1 MAKVLRESF
10 SYIRKLAKMHHKWRS
25 ECINLIASE
34 NITSLPVRELL
45 ASDFSHRYAE
55 GEPFNRLY
63 GGTKYIDLIEDFAK
77 KRLRRIFGA
86 EHVNLKPLSGS
97 QANLAV
103 IYALTNP
110 GETMITL
117 SLVDGGHI
125 SYMGFGGAG
134 LRNLKVETLVFDK
147 KEVNIDVDASIK
159 KILTIKPVLCFLGGS
174 VILFPQPIK
183 EIKDALNQT
192 GGNLVYDASH
202 VLGLIAGK
210 QFQNPLKEGSD
221 IVTSSTHKT
230 FPGPQGGIILCKS
243 TVAEKVDKAVF
254 PGLVSNHHLHHIA
267 ALAVSLLEFE
277 KFGVSYAR
285 QVVKNAKALAESLY
299 NDGFDVVAAHK
310 GFTET
315 HQILIDVSKFGGGK
329 VVAALLER
337 SNIICNKNLLPWDNL
352 EKVDNPSGIRLGTA
366 ELTRLGLKEDDMV
379 EISKFIRQVV
389 IEKKNPTL
397 IAKKVKN
404 FMKNFREIHYSFK
417 KGLAY
422 KYINFY

>member
-1 MAKVLRESF
+1 MVKMRREGF
-10 SYIRKLAKMHHKWRS
+10 NYIRKLAKMHHEWRS

-34 NITSLPVRELL
+34 NITSLAVRELL

-55 GEPFNRLY
+55 GEPFSRLY

-77 KRLRRIFGA
+77 KKLKKVFGA
-86 EHVNLKPLSGS
+86 EYVNLKPLSGS

-110 GETMITL
+110 GETIITL

-125 SYMGFGGAG
+125 SCMDFGGAG
-134 LRNLKVETLVFDK
+134 LRNLKVETLAFDK
-147 KEVNIDVDASIK
+147 KEINIDVDASIK
-159 KILTIKPVLCFLGGS
+159 KIMEVKPSLCFLGGS
-174 VILFPQPIK
+174 VILFPQPVK
-183 EIKDALNQT
+183 EIKNALNEV

-210 QFQNPLKEGSD
+210 QFQDPLKEGSD

-230 FPGPQGGIILCKS
+230 FPGPQGGVIFCKS
-243 TVAEKVDKAVF
+243 TLAEKIDKAVF

-267 ALAVSLLEFE
+267 ALAVSLLEVE
-277 KFGVSYAR
+277 KFGVNYAK
-285 QVVKNAKALAESLY
+285 QIIKNAKALAESLY
-299 NDGFDVVAAHK
+299 NDGFNVVAAHK

-315 HQILIDVSKFGGGK
+315 HQILVDVSKFGGGNT
-329 VVAALLER
+329 VSTLLEK
-337 SNIICNKNLLPWDNL
+337 SNIICNKNLLPWDNPK
-352 EKVDNPSGIRLGTA
+352 EMDNPSGIRLGTA
-366 ELTRLGLKEDDMV
+366 ELTRLGLKEEDMV
-379 EISKFIRQVV
+379 EISKFIRQVI
-389 IEKKNPTL
+389 IEKRNPAT

-404 FMKNFREIHYSFK
+404 FMKNFRKIHYSFK
-417 KGLAY
+417 KDLAY